1 MRRLDAIILLA
12 SASTAAT
19 VAEQKISV
27 VSQVGAPIASLSV
40 RPAGGTEWT
49 SVAPGLSPGA
59 RIGVSLPG
67 EGCAYELRAK
77 LASGG
82 EATWSIN
89 ACETRS
95 VILNRRTDGTA
106 WVDYD

>member
-1 MRRLDAIILLA
+1 MRRLVAAILLA
-12 SASTAAT
+12 TISTAAPA
-19 VAEQKISV
+19 AEQKIAV
-27 VSQVGAPIASLSV
+27 VNQVGAPIAGLSA

-49 SVAPGLSPGA
+49 GVAPGLSPGA

-77 LASGG
+77 LAGG
-82 EATWSIN
+82 GQATWSVN
-89 ACETRS
+89 VCETRS

-106 WVDYD
+106 WADYD